1 MGEADS
7 SRLNRV
13 LSYPVGLF
21 MIKIKIGLFLLLS
34 KYSTKYAR
42 IREFATSGVWVWNFA
57 DFNYGNSSFLT
68 ENSFKF
74 HIKTHCT
81 YNFSHKSAF
90 SASNAYNWDVIIS
103 RYLFYMKAGVFV
115 NYKYYAYVVLGKDGF

>member
-1 MGEADS
+1 MKAWMGEADS

-42 IREFATSGVWVWNFA
+42 IREFATSGV
-57 DFNYGNSSFLT
+57 
-68 ENSFKF
+68 
-74 HIKTHCT
+74 
-81 YNFSHKSAF
+81 
-90 SASNAYNWDVIIS
+90 
-103 RYLFYMKAGVFV
+103 
-115 NYKYYAYVVLGKDGF
+115 